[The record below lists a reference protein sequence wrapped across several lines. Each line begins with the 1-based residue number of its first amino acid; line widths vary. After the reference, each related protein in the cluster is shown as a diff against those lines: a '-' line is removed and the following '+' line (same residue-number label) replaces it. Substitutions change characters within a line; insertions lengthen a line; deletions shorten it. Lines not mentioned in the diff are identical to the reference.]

1 MFDRETRKEKQLET
15 QRKMAERAV
24 KPKETGAKRTDDN
37 FGQILQEIEEEF
49 EKCTKEASNSQ
60 Y

>member
-1 MFDRETRKEKQLET
+1 MET

-24 KPKETGAKRTDDN
+24 KPKETGAKRTDEN

-49 EKCTKEASNSQ
+49 EKCTKEASNAQ